1 MEKEIN
7 KFKDTAVVVIKDKP
21 PRTRLEELLQM
32 FPSDNYFTY
41 LPEEF
46 CYIFTPEYSICYDLY
61 INGVK
66 VDGDY
71 LLVDDGDRILEAKT
85 YREITEEDIKN
96 FLG

>member
-41 LPEEF
+41 LPEEY
-46 CYIFTPEYSICYDLY
+46 CTLYDLY
-61 INGVK
+61 VNGVK

-71 LLVDDGDRILEAKT
+71 LLVDNGDRVLEAKI
-85 YREITEEDIKN
+85 YKEITEGDIKN

>member
-7 KFKDTAVVVIKDKP
+7 KFKDTAVVVIKNKP

-32 FPSDNYFTY
+32 FPSRNFATF
-41 LPEEF
+41 LP
-46 CYIFTPEYSICYDLY
+46 PEYSTCYDLY

-96 FLG
+96 FLE

>member
-41 LPEEF
+41 LPEEY
-46 CYIFTPEYSICYDLY
+46 CTLYDLY

-71 LLVDDGDRILEAKT
+71 LLVDNGDRILEANT
-85 YREITEEDIKN
+85 YKERTEEDMKN
-96 FLG
+96 FLE

>member
-1 MEKEIN
+1 
-7 KFKDTAVVVIKDKP
+7 
-21 PRTRLEELLQM
+21 M
-32 FPSDNYFTY
+32 FPSRHFATF
-41 LPEEF
+41 LL
-46 CYIFTPEYSICYDLY
+46 PEYSTCYDLY

-96 FLG
+96 FLE

>member
-1 MEKEIN
+1 MEKEID

-21 PRTRLEELLQM
+21 PRTRLEELLRM
-32 FPSDNYFTY
+32 FPSRHFATF
-41 LPEEF
+41 LP
-46 CYIFTPEYSICYDLY
+46 PEYSTCYDLY

-96 FLG
+96 FLE